1 MGKHLE
7 NVVCTLV
14 HTSSPPVHFFLLYL
28 FFPFGDLLIHY
39 ILPSSPFFLTH
50 CNLPSTSITPCS
62 LQDFLPVILLLNVV
76 YEFQAVF
83 CVIVGMLTTPSIWK
97 IIYPFFL
104 WHHILLV
111 LLFTLWPLLLH
122 PFCKPIFLH
131 SFLKCWCLIRLCP
144 RPFTLLT
151 LYGPSG

>member
-28 FFPFGDLLIHY
+28 FFPFGDRLIHY

-97 IIYPFFL
+97 IIYPFFFCGITFS
-104 WHHILLV
+104 WFYY
-111 LLFTLWPLLLH
+111 LLFGHYFSIHFVSP
-122 PFCKPIFLH
+122 
-131 SFLKCWCLIRLCP
+131 SS
-144 RPFTLLT
+144 FTLSLNV
-151 LYGPSG
+151 GV